1 MPAKLLNVEMQL
13 RISKP
18 PRVVFEAIVN
28 PEQMSEYFTSSGT
41 GRLDSGSPVT
51 WRFADVGAKLLIRP
65 QRVVA
70 QRSVSFRWR
79 ASKEDTLVIIDLRPL
94 GKSATLVKVFE
105 SGWPRDSKGIA
116 RCMGQT
122 RGWAHMLSCMKA
134 YLEHGVHLRK
144 GGTLK

>member
-18 PRVVFEAIVN
+18 PRVVFEAIVD
-28 PEQMSEYFTSSGT
+28 PKQMSEYFTSSGT
-41 GRLDSGSPVT
+41 GRLDCDSPVT
-51 WRFADVGAKLLIRP
+51 WRFADVGAKLVIRP

-70 QRSVSFRWR
+70 NRSVSFRWR
-79 ASKEDTLVIIDLRPL
+79 ASKVDTLVVIELKPL

-105 SGWPRDSKGIA
+105 SGWSRDSKGIA
-116 RCMGQT
+116 RCIGQT